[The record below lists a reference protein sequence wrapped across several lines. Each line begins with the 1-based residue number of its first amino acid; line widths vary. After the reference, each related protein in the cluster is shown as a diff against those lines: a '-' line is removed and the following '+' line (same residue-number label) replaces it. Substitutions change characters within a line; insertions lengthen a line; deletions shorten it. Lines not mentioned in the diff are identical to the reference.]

1 METQQNFSIEEETQ
15 AFEAIQKELQDIE
28 KSIESDFAAFISDMV
43 DNDPALEEL
52 FFSNRK
58 DFLKKLLKNKINM

>member
-1 METQQNFSIEEETQ
+1 MEAQQNFSIEEETQ

-52 FFSNRK
+52 FFQIEKN
-58 DFLKKLLKNKINM
+58 FLQKSLMSKINM